1 MEDIL
6 DLYTR
11 DYPPDEPLICMDE
24 SSRQLL
30 GNVQPPL
37 AMTPSHP
44 LREDHHYKRCGTRD
58 IFMFFDPMGG
68 WRRATGSAQRRRE
81 DWAHQIKRLLD
92 EDWPHAKKVTLVCDN
107 LNTHHIGS
115 LYHTFEAS
123 EACRLARRLEI
134 HYTPRNG
141 SWLNVA
147 EIELS
152 VLSRDYLS
160 QRQSSVRTFDKG
172 LVTWSSRRNGS
183 ATGVDWRFKTE
194 DARIKLKHLY
204 PTF

>member
-1 MEDIL
+1 
-6 DLYTR
+6 
-11 DYPPDEPLICMDE
+11 MDE
-24 SSRQLL
+24 SNRQLL

-37 AMTPSHP
+37 AMTPGHP
-44 LREDHHYKRCGTRD
+44 LREDHHYKRCGTRN
-58 IFMFFDPMGG
+58 IFMFFDPMRG
-68 WRRATGSAQRRRE
+68 WRRATGSVHRCRE
-81 DWAHQIKRLLD
+81 DWARQIKILLD
-92 EDWPHAKKVTLVCDN
+92 KDWPQAKKVILVCDN

-123 EACRLARRLEI
+123 EAHRLAHRLEI

-152 VLSRDYLS
+152 ILSRGCLN
-160 QRQSSVRTFDKG
+160 QRQSSARKFDNM
-172 LVTWSSRRNGS
+172 LTAWSRCRNS
-183 ATGVDWRFKTE
+183 KASIVDWRFKTE

-204 PTF
+204 PSV